1 MELWEG
7 GADEW
12 WLEGMCVNSDLASC
26 SAPPFWGAGSAF
38 GASQSS
44 TTHLHRIIMSD
55 TSVRDNMAGK
65 FLRRD
70 AIVDTIKSDE
80 RMNAQQKRTGQMR
93 YHVDVIACGCP
104 DESCGAFHV
113 LRKERPLPTI
123 TEAEATLRTH
133 RRNPKDRHK

>member
-1 MELWEG
+1 M
-7 GADEW
+7 
-12 WLEGMCVNSDLASC
+12 V
-26 SAPPFWGAGSAF
+26 
-38 GASQSS
+38 
-44 TTHLHRIIMSD
+44 
-55 TSVRDNMAGK
+55 GK

-104 DESCGAFHV
+104 DENCGAFHV